1 MKLPAILV
9 PMICWVKFSVLSVLE
24 NKRSTL

>member
-1 MKLPAILV
+1 M

-24 NKRSTL
+24 SNFKLSLYSSKF